1 MRTKA
6 NARDDDDDD
15 EELPACLGSVQGKGE
30 GEREGVD
37 QLVRRHRDTQPKSAL
52 CVDKVT

>member
-15 EELPACLGSVQGKGE
+15 EEPPAWAVYRAGGK
-30 GEREGVD
+30 
-37 QLVRRHRDTQPKSAL
+37 A
-52 CVDKVT
+52 

>member
-15 EELPACLGSVQGKGE
+15 EEPPAWAVYRARGEDVGE
-30 GEREGVD
+30 GVG

>member
-15 EELPACLGSVQGKGE
+15 DEELPAWTGQGE
-30 GEREGVD
+30 GRAGGG
-37 QLVRRHRDTQPKSAL
+37 
-52 CVDKVT
+52 

>member
-15 EELPACLGSVQGKGE
+15 EEPPAWAGEDVGE
-30 GEREGVD
+30 GVG